1 MLTKATLFAALAA
14 AVLTAPAFA
23 AGDAVKGEKEF
34 NKCKACHSILAADGT
49 AIVKGGK
56 IGPNLYGVVGR
67 PVASYPDF
75 KYGEGILLAGAK
87 GLIWDEANLAEYVK
101 DPTKWLDANSGDPK
115 ARSKMV
121 FKLAKGAEDVVAY
134 LVSVAP
140 VVDPAAAPIDPAAP
154 APAP

>member
-34 NKCKACHSILAADGT
+34 SKCKACHSILAADGT

-56 IGPNLYGVVGR
+56 IGPNLYAVVGR

-87 GLIWDEANLAEYVK
+87 GLVWDEANLAEYIK

-121 FKLAKGAEDVVAY
+121 FKLAKGGEDVVAY

-140 VVDPAAAPIDPAAP
+140 VVDPAAAPVDPAAP